1 MELITMSEILTLI
14 FSVFLT
20 AVICYMVVAQ
30 YKNELRNENKNDEI
44 NDIIVVE
51 NVSIDKKDEEY
62 EPPAYNEIVK

>member
-1 MELITMSEILTLI
+1 MSEILTLI
-14 FSVFLT
+14 FSAFLT
-20 AVICYMVVAQ
+20 AVICCMAVAQ
-30 YKNELRNENKNDEI
+30 YKNELLNENKNDEI